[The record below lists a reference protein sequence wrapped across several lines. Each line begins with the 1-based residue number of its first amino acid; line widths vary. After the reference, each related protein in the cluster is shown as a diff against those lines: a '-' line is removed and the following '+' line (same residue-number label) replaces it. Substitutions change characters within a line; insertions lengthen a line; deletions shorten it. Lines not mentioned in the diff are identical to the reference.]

1 MNIRIRAIALVVA
14 SFFLGACR
22 LDQDIPSAPVQ
33 LTVASADDAEV
44 RNWNAE
50 WEPRPEQMGSVL
62 RVRDR
67 LQWSAVA
74 EGSYRVTVTAPGYRT
89 ATVPITVIEDRP
101 IDTEVVLTPVG

>member
-1 MNIRIRAIALVVA
+1 MNVRTRATVLLVA
-14 SFFLGACR
+14 SLFLAACR
-22 LDQDIPSAPVQ
+22 PGQDTPSAPVQ
-33 LTVASADDAEV
+33 LTVVSADEAEV
-44 RNWNAE
+44 RSWDAE

-74 EGSYRVTVTAPGYRT
+74 EGSYRVTITAPGYHT
-89 ATVPITVIEDRP
+89 ATVPIIVIEDRP